1 MCAYDADHGIALR
14 HCMKYAKV
22 SRLESEGFDSI
33 AIVISSFVLLLHTR
47 WQAMR
52 RRWLATFGIVEK
64 EYRPPT
70 AQERSDFKSL
80 GFTDKDIDEYVK
92 EREIYYSADLRAL
105 DV

>member
-1 MCAYDADHGIALR
+1 MNLR
-14 HCMKYAKV
+14 D
-22 SRLESEGFDSI
+22 FDSI
-33 AIVISSFVLLLHTR
+33 AVVISFFVLLHHTR

-92 EREIYYSADLRAL
+92 EMEIYYSADLRAL

>member
-1 MCAYDADHGIALR
+1 
-14 HCMKYAKV
+14 
-22 SRLESEGFDSI
+22 
-33 AIVISSFVLLLHTR
+33 
-47 WQAMR
+47 MR

-92 EREIYYSADLRAL
+92 EMEIYYSADLRAL